1 MPNQQSFKDLK
12 VTFNPH
18 PINGDLQVTKD
29 EAAIKQSISNLL
41 LTNPGERLFDSQIG
55 SGISKLL
62 FGQLDFAVAGL
73 IADEIKRTLS
83 KYEPRI
89 SLEDVTVVPDFDN
102 NAFEARIEFTIRG
115 RQDTPSQE
123 INFLLQRTR

>member
-29 EAAIKQSISNLL
+29 EAAIKQSITNLL

-73 IADEIKRTLS
+73 VADEIKRTLS

>member
-18 PINGDLQVTKD
+18 PITGDLQVTKD
-29 EAAIKQSISNLL
+29 EAAIKQSITNLL
-41 LTNPGERLFDSQIG
+41 LTSPGERLFDSKIG
-55 SGISKLL
+55 SGIRDLL
-62 FGQLDFAVAGL
+62 FESLDFAIAGL

-89 SLEDVTVVPDFDN
+89 RLQEVEVIPDFDN
-102 NAFEARIEFTIRG
+102 NAFETNIEFTIIG
-115 RQDTPSQE
+115 RQDTPDQS

>member
-12 VTFNPH
+12 VTMKPH
-18 PINGDLQVTKD
+18 PITGDLLVTKD
-29 EAAIKQSISNLL
+29 DASVKQSITNLL

-55 SGISKLL
+55 SGISALL

-73 IADEIKRTLS
+73 VADEIKRTLS

-89 SLEDVTVVPDFDN
+89 SLEAIEVTPDFDN

>member
-73 IADEIKRTLS
+73 VADEIKRTLS

-89 SLEDVTVVPDFDN
+89 SLEAIEVTPDFDN

>member
-73 IADEIKRTLS
+73 VADEIKRTLS

>member
-89 SLEDVTVVPDFDN
+89 NLNAVAVLPDFDN

>member
-29 EAAIKQSISNLL
+29 EAAIKQSITNLL

-55 SGISKLL
+55 SGISALL

-73 IADEIKRTLS
+73 VADEIKRTLS

-89 SLEDVTVVPDFDN
+89 SLQTVQVIPDFDN

>member
-18 PINGDLQVTKD
+18 PITGDLQVTKD
-29 EAAIKQSISNLL
+29 EAAIKQSITNLL
-41 LTNPGERLFDSQIG
+41 LTSPGERLFDSEIG
-55 SGISKLL
+55 SGIRDLL
-62 FGQLDFAVAGL
+62 FEQLDFAIAGL

-89 SLEDVTVVPDFDN
+89 RLQDVTVLPDFDN
-102 NAFEARIEFTIRG
+102 NAFEANLEFTIIG
-115 RQDTPSQE
+115 RQDTPDQS

>member
-1 MPNQQSFKDLK
+1 VPNQQSFKDLK

-29 EAAIKQSISNLL
+29 EAAIKQSITNLL

-55 SGISKLL
+55 SGISALL

-73 IADEIKRTLS
+73 VADEIKRTLS

-89 SLEDVTVVPDFDN
+89 SLEAIEVTPDFDN

>member
-29 EAAIKQSISNLL
+29 EAAIKQSITNLL

-89 SLEDVTVVPDFDN
+89 NLNAVAVLPDFDN

>member
-29 EAAIKQSISNLL
+29 EAAIKQSITNLL

-73 IADEIKRTLS
+73 VADEIKRTLS

-89 SLEDVTVVPDFDN
+89 SLEAIEVTPDFDN

>member
-29 EAAIKQSISNLL
+29 EAAIKQSITNLL

-55 SGISKLL
+55 SGISALL

-73 IADEIKRTLS
+73 VADEIKRTLS

-89 SLEDVTVVPDFDN
+89 SLEAIEVTPDFDN